1 MIACQNCGQSN
12 TSDTNFCRFC
22 GNRLAAPPPQAQQQ
36 ASYAQPAAPR
46 PYAWKTDEFQTNAE
60 ARRTGPVGLSQQA
73 HAAPAAFNPGQV
85 AQNFRCPRCS
95 TTFPP
100 RVERQISTGGW
111 ITFAVLLV
119 VFFPLFWIGLLI
131 KEDVVQCQGCN
142 LKLN

>member
-1 MIACQNCGQSN
+1 L
-12 TSDTNFCRFC
+12 TS
-22 GNRLAAPPPQAQQQ
+22 AAA
-36 ASYAQPAAPR
+36 
-46 PYAWKTDEFQTNAE
+46 
-60 ARRTGPVGLSQQA
+60 
-73 HAAPAAFNPGQV
+73 AAPAAYQSGQF
-85 AQNFRCPRCS
+85 AQSFRCPRCS

-100 RVERQISTGGW
+100 RVERRISTGGW